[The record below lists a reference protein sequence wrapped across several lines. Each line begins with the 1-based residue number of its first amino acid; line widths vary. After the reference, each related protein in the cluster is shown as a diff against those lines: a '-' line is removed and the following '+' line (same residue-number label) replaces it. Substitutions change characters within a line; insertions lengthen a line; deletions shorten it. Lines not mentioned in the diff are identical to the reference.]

1 VDLVRGYIQL
11 GLRLGRHVDGL
22 VDAYYGPVEIA
33 EAVADEPLREPAM
46 LAADADTLR
55 RELPGARFEETRTR
69 WFEAQLRGLETVAR
83 RLAGEEIPFAEEVER
98 CYGVRPRR
106 TPEGEFE
113 AAHRA
118 LDEALP
124 GAGPLAERYQA
135 WREGDGL
142 QGDELRAVVN
152 AVSSDLRGRS
162 RQLFGLPSG
171 ESANW
176 DFVSDE
182 PWSAFNY
189 YRGGLESRI
198 ALNVDVSMTPSFITE
213 LVAHEAYPGHHT
225 EHAWKEQALVR
236 ERGQTEESILMIGTP
251 QALISEGIAGLA
263 PEILLGDE
271 AEELTAG
278 HVAAVGREHDVEVA
292 NAVNRARQ
300 PLERVVGN
308 GALML
313 HEDGVSPGVA
323 RDYLM
328 RWGLSSQHR
337 AEHNVRFMTD
347 PVWRSYITTYAD
359 GHALCRDWVAGDPAR
374 FRRLLTEQLSPADLL
389 APV

>member
-1 VDLVRGYIQL
+1 VDVVGGYVEL
-11 GLRLGRHVDGL
+11 GLRLGRHVEGL
-22 VDAYYGPVEIA
+22 VDAYFGPEEIRARVEA
-33 EAVADEPLREPAM
+33 EPLRPPATLAVDAGAIREAVDTELEASRARW
-46 LAADADTLR
+46 LAA
-55 RELPGARFEETRTR
+55 
-69 WFEAQLRGLETVAR
+69 QLIGLETVAR
-83 RLAGEEIPFAEEVER
+83 RLSGEELPFADEVER

-106 TPEGEFE
+106 VPEEDFE
-113 AAHRA
+113 KAHRELDAA
-118 LDEALP
+118 L
-124 GAGPLAERYQA
+124 AGDGSLAERYQA

-142 QGDELRAVVN
+142 QGDELRLVVE
-152 AVSSDLRGRS
+152 AVSADLRARTD
-162 RQLFGLPSG
+162 QLLGLPAG
-171 ESANW
+171 ESVNW
-176 DFVSDE
+176 DFVSDQ

-198 ALNVDVSMTPSFITE
+198 ALNVDVPMTPSFLTG

-236 ERGQTEESILMIGTP
+236 DRGQTEESILMIGTP
-251 QALISEGIAGLA
+251 QALISEGLADLA

-271 AEELTAG
+271 AEDLTAR

-292 NAVNRARQ
+292 NAVKRARK
-300 PLERVVGN
+300 PLDRVPGN
-308 GALML
+308 AVLML
-313 HEDGVSPGVA
+313 HEDRIPEEEA

-328 RWGLSSQHR
+328 RWGLSSQRR

-359 GHALCRDWVAGDPAR
+359 GYSLCRDWVAGDPAR

-389 APV
+389 APA